1 MLMVDLIETKNTLSK
16 ERQGIL
22 YKLLFVFTN
31 QIQFQPLAYLQ

>member
-1 MLMVDLIETKNTLSK
+1 MVDLIETKNTLSK